1 MAKRSKI
8 EFDELT
14 DGYAIHCCDCGEYLE
29 TVNKSQRMTHLSV
42 QMVAKKTH
50 GQMTWMKAMSKS
62 SSQLNEEFKR
72 LLRDCPRQSSK

>member
-29 TVNKSQRMTHLSV
+29 TVNKKPTYDAFV
-42 QMVAKKTH
+42 CPD
-50 GQMTWMKAMSKS
+50 GCEEDTWADD
-62 SSQLNEEFKR
+62 LDEGYVEE
-72 LLRDCPRQSSK
+72 C